1 MSPSD
6 GALEA
11 LRAGGIV
18 NRSGYI
24 GIQGEAGRLEYRRIE
39 VQPRWFRLRSGHRIS
54 AGRRPSS
61 DYNFP
66 PMSQTPSVPAAGKEQ
81 GLPLREYIGY
91 ALGDTASNLF
101 FVTFNIFLVYY
112 YVDVWAIPAASI
124 TFMMLA
130 TRLWD
135 AVNDPMMGL
144 IADRTNTRWGKF
156 RPYLLWGAIPYGVC
170 GYLMFAGPD
179 LGADGKLLYAYL
191 TYTLMLMAY
200 TVINVPYSSMLGVIS
215 PSSRTRG
222 VASSFRFVGAFS
234 GGFLVSLSCRP
245 LVKYLGGDNEVLG
258 FQYTVAIF
266 AIVSIAMFWI
276 CFATT
281 RERVTPP
288 PQQKTNV
295 REELGELVRNRPWV
309 MLLIAT
315 IFSTTFMALRQG
327 STLFYF
333 KYIVGDDGTAILFGT
348 FDRSTVFLS
357 TGMLA
362 QIVGTAALG
371 FIVRRV
377 DKKKLAAALSA
388 ITGISFALFF
398 FLPTDNYWLLV
409 LVNAFGT
416 FCMGPTS
423 ALTWAMYGDVADYGE
438 WKFGRRSTGLVYS
451 ASLFSIKTGIMIGG
465 ALVPEF
471 LDRFGYVPNV
481 VQSATAILGITLAFS
496 LMPGL
501 FAILKGTALWIYP
514 LDQRRV
520 DEVEQALAVRRGPEA
535 TPA

>member
-1 MSPSD
+1 MSSPTQSATTPGKD
-6 GALEA
+6 
-11 LRAGGIV
+11 AG
-18 NRSGYI
+18 
-24 GIQGEAGRLEYRRIE
+24 LK
-39 VQPRWFRLRSGHRIS
+39 
-54 AGRRPSS
+54 
-61 DYNFP
+61 
-66 PMSQTPSVPAAGKEQ
+66 T
-81 GLPLREYIGY
+81 REYVGY
-91 ALGDTASNLF
+91 ALGDMASNLF
-101 FVTFNIFLVYY
+101 FATFNIFLIYY

-124 TFMMLA
+124 SFMMIV

-179 LGADGKLLYAYL
+179 FGAEGKLAYAYA

-222 VASSFRFVGAFS
+222 VASSFRFVGAFG
-234 GGFLVSLSCRP
+234 GGFLVSLLCRP
-245 LVKYLGGDNEVLG
+245 LVKHLGGDNEVLG
-258 FQYTVAIF
+258 FQYTIAIF
-266 AIVSIAMFWI
+266 AVVSIAMFWT

-295 REELGELVRNRPWV
+295 RAELGELLRNRPW
-309 MLLIAT
+309 LLLLVAT

-333 KYIVGDDGTAILFGT
+333 KYVVGDDRTPILFGAL
-348 FDRSTVFLS
+348 DRSTVFLS
-357 TGMLA
+357 SGMLA
-362 QIVGTAALG
+362 QILGTAGLG

-377 DKKKLAAALSA
+377 DKKKLAALLSW
-388 ITGISFALFF
+388 ITGVTFAVFF
-398 FLPTDNYWLLV
+398 ILPADNFWLLV
-409 LVNAFGT
+409 GVNALGT

-438 WKFGRRSTGLVYS
+438 WKFGRRSTALVYS
-451 ASLFSIKTGIMIGG
+451 ASLFSIKTGIMMGG
-465 ALVPEF
+465 FLVPVF
-471 LDRFGYVPNV
+471 LAQFGFVSNLA
-481 VQSATAILGITLAFS
+481 QTATAILGITLAFS
-496 LMPGL
+496 VVPGL
-501 FAILKGTALWIYP
+501 FAIMKGVAIWIYP

-520 DEVEQALAVRRGPEA
+520 DEIEQALAARRSA
-535 TPA
+535 AVA

>member
-1 MSPSD
+1 MT
-6 GALEA
+6 
-11 LRAGGIV
+11 
-18 NRSGYI
+18 
-24 GIQGEAGRLEYRRIE
+24 
-39 VQPRWFRLRSGHRIS
+39 
-54 AGRRPSS
+54 
-61 DYNFP
+61 
-66 PMSQTPSVPAAGKEQ
+66 QTPPSAPALQKEQ

-101 FVTFNIFLVYY
+101 FVTFNIFLIYY

-124 TFMMLA
+124 TFMMLVV
-130 TRLWD
+130 RLWD

-144 IADRTNTRWGKF
+144 IADRTRTRWGKF

-179 LGADGKLLYAYL
+179 LSASGKLVYAYV

-234 GGFLVSLSCRP
+234 GGFLVSLLCRP
-245 LVKYLGGDNEVLG
+245 LVQHLGGGNEVLG
-258 FQYTVAIF
+258 FQYTIAIF
-266 AIVSIAMFWI
+266 AVVSIAMFWT

-295 REELGELVRNRPWV
+295 REELGELVRNWPWV

-315 IFSTTFMALRQG
+315 IFSTTFIALRQG

-333 KYIVGDDGTAILFGT
+333 KYVAGDDGTPILFGT
-348 FDRSTVFLS
+348 LDRSTVFLS
-357 TGMLA
+357 SGMLA
-362 QIVGTAALG
+362 QILGTAALG

-377 DKKKLAAALSA
+377 DKKKLAAALSWT
-388 ITGISFALFF
+388 TGLSYAAF
-398 FLPTDNYWLLV
+398 FLLPVDNYPLL
-409 LVNAFGT
+409 LAVNALGM

-438 WKFGRRSTGLVYS
+438 WKFGRRSTALVYS

-465 ALVPEF
+465 SLVPHF
-471 LDRFGYVPNV
+471 LDNFGFVPNV
-481 VQSATAILGITLAFS
+481 AQSAAAILGITLAFS

-501 FAILKGTALWIYP
+501 FAILKGVALWIYP
-514 LDQRRV
+514 LDQGRV
-520 DEVEQALAVRRGPEA
+520 DEVEQALAARRVGA
-535 TPA
+535 ANPA

>member
-1 MSPSD
+1 
-6 GALEA
+6 
-11 LRAGGIV
+11 
-18 NRSGYI
+18 
-24 GIQGEAGRLEYRRIE
+24 
-39 VQPRWFRLRSGHRIS
+39 
-54 AGRRPSS
+54 
-61 DYNFP
+61 
-66 PMSQTPSVPAAGKEQ
+66 MSQPIPTPAAPEKEK
-81 GLPLREYIGY
+81 GLKVSEYIGY
-91 ALGDTASNLF
+91 ALGDMASNLF
-101 FVTFNIFLVYY
+101 FVTFNIFLIYY

-124 TFMMLA
+124 SFMMLI

-156 RPYLLWGAIPYGVC
+156 RPYLLWGAIPYGIC

-179 LGADGKLLYAYL
+179 LSANGKLIYAYA

-215 PSSRTRG
+215 PHSRTRG
-222 VASSFRFVGAFS
+222 VASSFRFVGAFG
-234 GGFLVSLSCRP
+234 GGFLVSLLCRP
-245 LVKYLGGDNEVLG
+245 LVKSLGGGNEVLG
-258 FQYTVAIF
+258 FQYTIAIF
-266 AIVSIAMFWI
+266 AVVSIAMFWI

-295 REELGELVRNRPWV
+295 TEELGELLRNRPWL
-309 MLLIAT
+309 MLLVAT

-333 KYIVGDDGTAILFGT
+333 KYIVGDDGSPILFGT

-357 TGMLA
+357 SGMLA
-362 QIVGTAALG
+362 QVVGTAVLG

-388 ITGISFALFF
+388 ITGVSFAVFF
-398 FLPTDNYWLLV
+398 ILPTDNYWLLV
-409 LVNAFGT
+409 VVNAFGT

-438 WKFGRRSTGLVYS
+438 WKFGRRSTALVYS

-465 ALVPEF
+465 SLVPIF
-471 LDRFGYVPNV
+471 LGSFGFVRNE

-496 LMPGL
+496 VMPGL
-501 FAILKGTALWIYP
+501 FAILKGLALWIYP
-514 LDQRRV
+514 LDQKRV
-520 DEVEQALAVRRGPEA
+520 DEVEQALATRRA
-535 TPA
+535 QAVSPA